1 MAIANTKEGRMLLSR
16 NLTSVVT
23 LKKMYLRMT
32 NHQKIPQSNTHHC
45 FQIKKKMLFE
55 EFKVNFVDKL
65 TISFETTRK

>member
-45 FQIKKKMLFE
+45 FQIKKKCFL
-55 EFKVNFVDKL
+55 KNLK
-65 TISFETTRK
+65 

>member
-45 FQIKKKMLFE
+45 FQIKKNAF
-55 EFKVNFVDKL
+55 
-65 TISFETTRK
+65 